1 MSRRSIKDLARE
13 PLTVLSVMAGAAL
26 LALSL
31 SASDARP
38 VPSGP
43 AVASANAAPTALDL
57 RTGSDPRLDALALP
71 GLDERAREAADCALA
86 KARSVSVQQPS
97 ALFQRWGA

>member
-1 MSRRSIKDLARE
+1 MKDLARE
-13 PLTVLSVMAGAAL
+13 PLTVLSAMAGAAL

-31 SASDARP
+31 TGADARP
-38 VPSGP
+38 VSSGP
-43 AVASANAAPTALDL
+43 AVAEAKAAAAVLDL

-71 GLDERAREAADCALA
+71 GLEERAREGADCALA